1 LPLPL
6 PPTRAGAILPPPE
19 LRLAAPNW
27 QLGISKPTAGQA
39 VLAAADEAIE
49 QAAKKAKTQ
58 TQQHKI
64 TINAPSM
71 AVKTE

>member
-58 TQQHKI
+58 QHKI

>member
-1 LPLPL
+1 VL
-6 PPTRAGAILPPPE
+6 PPAE

-27 QLGISKPTAGQA
+27 QLGISKPTTGQA
-39 VLAAADEAIE
+39 TLAAADEAIE

-58 TQQHKI
+58 QQQQSAQQHKI

-71 AVKTE
+71 AMKTD